1 MRQFAKEKESKSME
15 NLKEEELILR
25 AQSGDDEAMNKL
37 LSHYKTLVLSVT
49 RKYFLINNEPSDLVQ
64 EGMIGLF
71 NAIRSFDKSSHVSF
85 YSYARLCIKRQVQSA
100 VISNNRLKNQML
112 NTYFSINNQGKILL
126 TESRGDE
133 KLNDEDNGFYLE
145 SKGFTPEENVV
156 FKEKLEETED
166 KIEKTLSTYEK
177 EVLRLYMSGLNYTQ
191 IAIKLKKDA
200 KSIDNALSRIKI
212 KLKFLKGE

>member
-1 MRQFAKEKESKSME
+1 ME

-25 AQSGDDEAMNKL
+25 AQKGDDEAMNKL

-166 KIEKTLSTYEK
+166 KIEKALSTYEK

>member
-1 MRQFAKEKESKSME
+1 ME

>member
-1 MRQFAKEKESKSME
+1 ME

-166 KIEKTLSTYEK
+166 KIEKALSTYEK

>member
-1 MRQFAKEKESKSME
+1 ME

-166 KIEKTLSTYEK
+166 KIEKVLSTYEK

>member
-1 MRQFAKEKESKSME
+1 MEEEKEG
-15 NLKEEELILR
+15 ELILR
-25 AQSGDDEAMNKL
+25 AQNGDDEAMNKL

-166 KIEKTLSTYEK
+166 KIEKALSTYEK

>member
-166 KIEKTLSTYEK
+166 KIEKALSTYEK

>member
-1 MRQFAKEKESKSME
+1 ME

-25 AQSGDDEAMNKL
+25 AQNGDDEAMNKL

-166 KIEKTLSTYEK
+166 KIEKALSTYEK